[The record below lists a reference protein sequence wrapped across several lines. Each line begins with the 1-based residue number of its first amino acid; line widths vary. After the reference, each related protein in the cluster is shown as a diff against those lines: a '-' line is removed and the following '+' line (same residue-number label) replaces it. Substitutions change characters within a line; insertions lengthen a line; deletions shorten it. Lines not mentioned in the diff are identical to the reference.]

1 MTAPAAQ
8 LVLYL
13 ALCAAFC
20 FLVVL
25 KLSLASRRQ
34 RRPRPRVRST
44 VGTPRS
50 AILSALAHLGE
61 MKASRRLGNGLS
73 YFLIPAL
80 VVQFTLAGLPGP
92 VAQFVS
98 RTIGNVGVITAA
110 AATLAPNVVG
120 TTNNSWSQRWAGKSH
135 LFTMSDGARVVIY
148 LDGTVTGYRILPSGG
163 SWGSYVPFNAPTN
176 QNGTAFTQ
184 VGDTIFGASSEDTAP
199 VQLIKLVYSAGAIT
213 QSNAPV
219 IRPTGSGINRVTA
232 IYWDTT
238 NAYLHVVYFVAS
250 PGVVWLDAYD
260 SSFVN
265 HMSVDVSQLG
275 MSNSHTASLAGTGN
289 SFFMTGWDGTT
300 GSGWVTAVT
309 ASASAYTLT
318 PESSI
323 PTLPTQSGAVNT
335 IWDGSNLIFAALV
348 TPSTGQSVQVM
359 TRTAANSYSGWLT
372 IFSGQGMRSEQ
383 PALVRKGTGASSDLA
398 LLFVGSVD
406 SVSNHGGIVWS
417 LQRISGSWFGPIVM
431 GGGDVLTV
439 SAAPSDL
446 NDSTNIP
453 FTFLQLG
460 GGFCASPDPLCSI
473 VVASTPFG
481 DFGSNVP
488 YTFGFDSNGGYSPD
502 PVNVGTGSFT
512 TQATDLAMPGRVIP
526 FGFVRSYNSA
536 DTQVSP
542 LGPGWTHSFY
552 WSLQAGTVAEVRRG
566 DGRRDLYTHNS
577 DGSYTAPPGVY
588 DTLVKNGDSTYTLTL
603 TNQTAYDFSSAGVL
617 TKIREPAGN
626 QITLG
631 YTGSNLT
638 SITDTTGRAVTL
650 GYVANRLA
658 SITDP
663 LGRKVT
669 YSYDPSG
676 RLATVTDKIGN
687 AAGQNPALHRWVY
700 GYDGSSKHLTTI
712 TDPDGRV
719 RVTNA
724 FDSLGR
730 VYQQLDGKSKLT
742 QFAYTPGQTVV
753 TDPRGHGTTYTFDSR
768 MRILTQSDVVGANT
782 YTITYHYDAAG
793 NRDQVIDRIGAHT
806 DYTYDTR
813 GNVLTKTD
821 PQVDPT
827 TPRYVTQNLYD
838 AKNNLYQITD
848 PRNFLT
854 TFTYDP
860 ATNVLLSVGKQIDAT
875 TSATTKYEYG
885 DATNPGRPTKVI
897 APRGNTGP
905 NPDYAYAT
913 TLTYDAKGNVLTRLD
928 PDAAKTTYGYDAVG
942 RMTNYVDPDGYATGA
957 LASEHTWTIAY
968 DENDQSTSKTDPLG
982 NIVASTFDGAG
993 NLSTA
998 TDRQGNVTTYAYDAN
1013 ARLWTVKQKPDPVG
1027 NPGLTYTTTMIRD
1040 DNGNPT
1046 QVTQA
1051 NNVVTDYVFDA
1062 LNRTSSFTTHPTAQT
1077 NLTTSFVLDGADQP
1091 LTRTGA
1097 DSVVVTYGRDGMSR
1111 LTSITAPSLGPI
1123 SFTYDELGHRKQMI
1137 DGTGTTNYQYDGI
1150 GRLTQAAGPGGTLNY
1165 GYDRDGNPTS
1175 LQYPTTETV
1184 TYHFTNG
1191 GRLDYLDD
1199 WATRHTSYAYK
1210 PSGLVDSV
1218 TLPNTMQT
1226 KYGYDRAQ
1234 RLVFDVS
1241 VFGSTTLNRQA
1252 YTLDKEGN
1260 RTALDEYVAGITAV
1274 PTITWSASAQ
1284 VNAAGTGVQDHPA
1297 IAIGADGATYG
1308 VWDDARSGNA
1318 DIYFA
1323 KRDPGA
1329 GAWGAN
1335 VKVNTDTGTR
1345 IQLNPAIAL
1354 DSANNAYAVWQDE
1367 RNGAGKPDIFFR
1379 KRTAA
1384 GTWVTPDVKVSD
1396 ESGGAGGSIQR
1407 NPRIAGT
1414 AAGAQTAVWVDFRSS
1429 QKNIYSSQLAVGGTT
1444 WGTNLRVTDDTA
1456 ADKDFP
1462 DVVVGADGT
1471 AYAVWQD
1478 SRNGNAD
1485 IYYAKLPPGGNTWTT
1500 PNVKV
1505 SDDPGTT
1512 AQTSPRL
1519 GIDASGNLIAVWLDA
1534 RTSPAQ
1540 IRMSRLASGTSTWS
1554 ASTAVTSGADRPQSI
1569 ALAVRTDGKAYLAF
1583 DDNRSGNNDVYVR
1596 EYDPWLNQWAASTL
1610 ASDDP
1615 GSTAQ
1620 QSPTVAYTSAEVM
1633 LGWRD
1638 DRSGNADVRARRAA
1652 LAGGVDHFGYTYDGL
1667 NRVTGESGALAETFV
1682 LDGASNLSSRTGPNA
1697 TYTYDT
1703 SNRLTGDGGAQPFV
1717 WNNADRLATHGSD
1730 SFTYDPLG
1738 RLTSS
1743 TIASTTRDYTY
1754 NGDGLL
1760 TTRIQGGIT
1769 TTFAWDAAHTSAR
1782 LLKVGP
1788 DRLVFGLGPIYAV
1801 RADNTTA
1808 TFARDASSNVRAEV
1822 SDTGS
1827 VTGSYRYR
1835 TYGAIAQSTG
1845 IGPTY
1850 FGFGDLL
1857 IDPSGL
1863 VYARARWYDPT
1874 AGRFLSR
1881 DPIAAD
1887 PGAPSKLNG
1896 FNYAKANP
1904 LTWGDPSGLDP
1915 SRHNALAQV
1924 NQRVA
1929 YAIAGV
1935 FADLDSPDPATRAR
1949 AVAKVGVF
1957 GVVVATATVLGA
1969 AAGSEIVESALA
1981 TPQSAF
1987 YTPRAGIYV
1996 IGQGMANVTDVAA
2009 QVEGTYF
2016 SGPYLTPS
2024 PTANIVAQLARL
2036 YQAIQNNALIIDAGP
2051 LIEGV
2056 YPSPYY
2062 NAETGLI
2069 DVLNY
2074 TRVFVVR

>member
-1 MTAPAAQ
+1 MRAPLTRIRRDIPSRTHTQPRGRQHSLPSFNPIDLIRRIGSSRSLRRASSYLLTAT
-8 LVLYL
+8 LVL
-13 ALCAAFC
+13 
-20 FLVVL
+20 
-25 KLSLASRRQ
+25 
-34 RRPRPRVRST
+34 
-44 VGTPRS
+44 
-50 AILSALAHLGE
+50 
-61 MKASRRLGNGLS
+61 
-73 YFLIPAL
+73 
-80 VVQFTLAGLPGP
+80 QFTLVGLPTP

-98 RTIGNVGVITAA
+98 RNIGNVGVITAA
-110 AATLAPNVVG
+110 AATLPPSVAG
-120 TTNNSWSQRWAGKSH
+120 TSNNAWALRWAGKSH
-135 LFTMSDGARVVIY
+135 LFTMSDGARVLIY
-148 LDGTVTGYRILPSGG
+148 GDQIPWVSGYRILPPGG
-163 SWGSYVPFNAPTN
+163 SWGSYVPLVAPTN
-176 QNGTAFTQ
+176 QNGTAWVQ
-184 VGDTIFGASSEDTAP
+184 VGDTIFGASTEDSAP
-199 VQLIKLVYSAGAIT
+199 IQLIKLTYSGGAIA
-213 QSNAPV
+213 QSNAPGF
-219 IRPTGSGINRVTA
+219 RPGGNGTNRVTA
-232 IYWDTT
+232 IYWDAT
-238 NAYLHVVYFVAS
+238 NSYLHVVYHVATLA
-250 PGVVWLDAYD
+250 VVWLDAYD
-260 SSFVN
+260 ANFVN
-265 HMSVDVSQLG
+265 HMSVDVSAYG
-275 MSNSHTASLAGTGN
+275 MVNSHTASLAGGGGG
-289 SFFMTGWDGTT
+289 SFFMTGWDLTGGTGT
-300 GSGWVTAVT
+300 GWVTAVT
-309 ASASAYTLT
+309 ASAGTYTLT
-318 PESSI
+318 SETSVSS
-323 PTLPTQSGAVNT
+323 LPAGSGGGLNT
-335 IWDGSNLIFAALV
+335 MWDGSNLIFAAALNAGS
-348 TPSTGQSVQVM
+348 PSIQTM
-359 TRTAANSYSGWLT
+359 TRNSANSYSGWQTLLAANDLG
-372 IFSGQGMRSEQ
+372 FGQ
-383 PALVRKGTGASSDLA
+383 PAFVRKGTGPSSDLA
-398 LLFVGSVD
+398 VLFVGSVD
-406 SVSNHGGIVWS
+406 PTTGHGGIVWS
-417 LQRISGSWFGPIVM
+417 FQRIAGSWFGPIAM
-431 GGGDVLTV
+431 AGGDASTV
-439 SAAPSDL
+439 TAAPSDL
-446 NDSTNIP
+446 NDPSNIP
-453 FTFLQLG
+453 FAFMQIG
-460 GGFCASPDPLCSI
+460 NACVQCPI
-473 VVASTPFG
+473 VVGSTPFG

-488 YTFGFDSNGGYSPD
+488 YTFGFDANGGYSPD
-502 PVNVGTGSFT
+502 PVNVATGSFT
-512 TQATDLAMPGRVIP
+512 TQATDLAMAGRVIP

-536 DTQVSP
+536 DTQVSS

-566 DGRRDLYTHNS
+566 DGRRDLYTQNP
-577 DGSYTAPPGVY
+577 DGSYTPPPGVY
-588 DTLVKNGDSTYTLTL
+588 DALVKNGDNTFTLTL
-603 TNQTAYDFSSAGVL
+603 TNQTAYDFSTAGVL
-617 TKIREPAGN
+617 TKLREPAGN
-626 QITLG
+626 QIALA

-638 SITDTTGRAVTL
+638 GITDTTGRVVTL
-650 GYVANRLA
+650 GYVANRLD

-669 YSYDPSG
+669 YGYDSAG
-676 RLATVTDKIGN
+676 RLTTVTDKIGN
-687 AAGQNPALHRWVY
+687 SAGQNPALHRWVY

-724 FDSLGR
+724 YDSLGR
-730 VYQQLDGKSKLT
+730 VYQQLDGKNKLT
-742 QFAYTPGQTVV
+742 QFAYTTGQTVV
-753 TDPRGHGTTYTFDSR
+753 TDPRLHGTTYTFDDR
-768 MRILTQSDVVGANT
+768 MRILTQSDVVDANT

-806 DYTYDTR
+806 DYVYDAR

-821 PQVDPT
+821 PQVDQT

-860 ATNVLLSVGKQIDAT
+860 VTNVLLSVGKQIDAT
-875 TSATTKYEYG
+875 TSATTKYEYS
-885 DATNPGRPTKVI
+885 DAANPGRPTKVI

-913 TLTYDAKGNVLTRLD
+913 TITYDAKGNVLTRID
-928 PDAAKTTYGYDAVG
+928 PDAAKMTYGYDAVG
-942 RMTNYVDPDGYATGA
+942 RMTSHVDPDGYATGA

-968 DENDQSTSKTDPLG
+968 DENDQEKSKTDPLG
-982 NIVASTFDGAG
+982 NIVGSTFDGAG

-1027 NPGLTYTTTMIRD
+1027 NPGLVYTTTVIRD

-1062 LNRTSSFTTHPTAQT
+1062 LNRTTSFTTHPTAQS

-1097 DSVVVTYGRDGMSR
+1097 DSVVVTYGYDGMSR
-1111 LTSITAPSLGPI
+1111 LTSITAPSLSPI

-1137 DGTGTTNYQYDGI
+1137 DGTGTTSYQYDGI

-1199 WATRHTSYAYK
+1199 WAARHTAYTYK

-1234 RLVFDVS
+1234 RIVFDVS

-1260 RTALDEYVAGITAV
+1260 RIALDEYVSGITAV

-1284 VNAAGTGVQDHPA
+1284 VNAVGTGVQDHPA
-1297 IAIGADGATYG
+1297 IAIGADGATYL

-1354 DSANNAYAVWQDE
+1354 DSSNNAYAVWQDE

-1396 ESGGAGGSIQR
+1396 ESGGGGGSIQR

-1414 AAGAQTAVWVDFRSS
+1414 AAGAQTAVWVDFRSN
-1429 QKNIYSSQLAVGGTT
+1429 QKNIYSAQLAVGGST
-1444 WGTNLRVTDDTA
+1444 WGTNLKVTDNTA

-1485 IYYAKLPPGGNTWTT
+1485 IYYAKLPPGGNSWTT
-1500 PNVKV
+1500 TANAKV
-1505 SDDPGTT
+1505 SDDPGAT

-1540 IRMSRLASGTSTWS
+1540 IRLSRLASGTSTWS
-1554 ASTAVTSGADRPQSI
+1554 ASTAVTSGADRPQSV

-1583 DDNRSGNNDVYVR
+1583 QDNRSGNNDVYVR
-1596 EYDPWLNQWAASTL
+1596 EYDPWLNQWGASTL
-1610 ASDDP
+1610 ASDDA
-1615 GSTAQ
+1615 GSAAQ
-1620 QSPTVAYTSAEVM
+1620 QSPAVAYTSAEVM

-1652 LAGGVDHFGYTYDGL
+1652 STGGSDHLGFTYDGL
-1667 NRVTGESGALAETFV
+1667 NRLTGESGALAETFV
-1682 LDGASNLSSRTGPNA
+1682 IDAASNLSSRTGPSA

-1703 SNRLTGDGGAQPFV
+1703 SNRLTGDGGAQPYV
-1717 WNNADRLATHGSD
+1717 WNSADRLATHGID
-1730 SFTYDPLG
+1730 TFTYDPLG

-1754 NGDGLL
+1754 NGDVSSPRGPRVETRRHSRGTVPACSKSALIGFSMASGRSTRSKGITARRRSLEMRVLTCERRSRSAEPLPVPIGIERTARSRNRRGSVRPTLDTRHCRWIPAVCFSPGLAG
-1760 TTRIQGGIT
+1760 TTR
-1769 TTFAWDAAHTSAR
+1769 
-1782 LLKVGP
+1782 
-1788 DRLVFGLGPIYAV
+1788 
-1801 RADNTTA
+1801 
-1808 TFARDASSNVRAEV
+1808 
-1822 SDTGS
+1822 
-1827 VTGSYRYR
+1827 
-1835 TYGAIAQSTG
+1835 
-1845 IGPTY
+1845 
-1850 FGFGDLL
+1850 
-1857 IDPSGL
+1857 
-1863 VYARARWYDPT
+1863 
-1874 AGRFLSR
+1874 
-1881 DPIAAD
+1881 
-1887 PGAPSKLNG
+1887 
-1896 FNYAKANP
+1896 
-1904 LTWGDPSGLDP
+1904 
-1915 SRHNALAQV
+1915 
-1924 NQRVA
+1924 
-1929 YAIAGV
+1929 
-1935 FADLDSPDPATRAR
+1935 
-1949 AVAKVGVF
+1949 
-1957 GVVVATATVLGA
+1957 
-1969 AAGSEIVESALA
+1969 
-1981 TPQSAF
+1981 
-1987 YTPRAGIYV
+1987 
-1996 IGQGMANVTDVAA
+1996 
-2009 QVEGTYF
+2009 
-2016 SGPYLTPS
+2016 
-2024 PTANIVAQLARL
+2024 
-2036 YQAIQNNALIIDAGP
+2036 
-2051 LIEGV
+2051 
-2056 YPSPYY
+2056 
-2062 NAETGLI
+2062 
-2069 DVLNY
+2069 
-2074 TRVFVVR
+2074 